1 MIGGTLAVED
11 VNTKSDDVV
20 EVHKYTLFLCSLD
33 VGNIDDQCRGPIIM
47 ETDHPAGSFKVLH
60 LLVQQ
65 VTFLNE
71 YSVYESSAAIVSKF
85 DMMI

>member
-47 ETDHPAGSFKVLH
+47 ETDHLAGSLSFT
-60 LLVQQ
+60 LVGP
-65 VTFLNE
+65 TGDL
-71 YSVYESSAAIVSKF
+71 S
-85 DMMI
+85 